1 MSCHKFWKNF
11 PFSLF
16 INVNLKFF
24 IFSDFFSRTRI
35 LRANLLQ
42 PLKDIEA
49 INACLDC
56 LVSVKCGTLKFLYRR
71 SCVKFSLSNSP
82 QPCSL
87 LSAIKIRPYN
97 FFPWVLRS
105 SLFML
110 NLIEWHMV
118 GQEPS
123 CCFRFF

>member
-1 MSCHKFWKNF
+1 MLCHKFWKNC
-11 PFSLF
+11 PFTLF

-24 IFSDFFSRTRI
+24 IVSDFFSRTRI

-71 SCVKFSLSNSP
+71 NCVKFSLSNSP
-82 QPCSL
+82 HPCSL
-87 LSAIKIRPYN
+87 LSAVKIHPFN
-97 FFPWVLRS
+97 FVSLVNVLIGTWKLDIRIGYS
-105 SLFML
+105 GPLF
-110 NLIEWHMV
+110 
-118 GQEPS
+118 S
-123 CCFRFF
+123 C